1 MRSTTIAWLV
11 ASLVLGA
18 AGAARAG
25 APTIKSCGTT
35 ITSPGSYRVTG
46 NLVVPSG
53 GGDCITISSNYVTLD
68 LNGFTIDCAGEDVEG
83 ITDLTVNYRG
93 VVIRNGR
100 VTRCSRAIFL
110 GSRAVLI
117 DRIQAFGNL
126 SGIYVGNSG
135 GLVINSI
142 SNDNA
147 NAQFFVE
154 DGIFMSC
161 PSLAVGNTALGN
173 EFKNIRTDQS
183 GCVLVDNLAP

>member
-1 MRSTTIAWLV
+1 MTMAWLL
-11 ASLVLGA
+11 ASLLLGT
-18 AGAARAG
+18 AGAAWAG
-25 APTIKSCGTT
+25 GATIKSCGTT
-35 ITSPGSYRVTG
+35 ITAPGSYRVSA

-68 LNGFTIDCAGEDVEG
+68 LGGFTIDCAGEDVEG

-117 DRIQAFGNL
+117 DHIQAFGNL

-135 GLVINSI
+135 GLVIDSI

-147 NAQFFVE
+147 DAQFFVE

-173 EFKNIRTDQS
+173 EFENIRTDQS

>member
-1 MRSTTIAWLV
+1 LV

-18 AGAARAG
+18 AGAAHAG
-25 APTIKSCGTT
+25 GATIKSCGTT
-35 ITSPGSYRVTG
+35 ITAPGSYRVSA
-46 NLVVPSG
+46 NLTVPSG
-53 GGDCITISSNYVTLD
+53 GSDCIRIASHYVTLD
-68 LNGFTIDCAGEDVEG
+68 LGGFTVDCAGEEVNG
-83 ITDLTVNYRG
+83 ITDGTVNYRG

-110 GSRAVLI
+110 GSRAVVI
-117 DRIQAFGNL
+117 DHVQAFGNL

-135 GLVINSI
+135 GLVIDSI
-142 SNDNA
+142 SNDNVG
-147 NAQFFVE
+147 AQFFVE

-173 EFKNIRTDQS
+173 DFKNIRTDQA